1 MLLNNND
8 PETADIIKKLE
19 IIVDKILQ
27 DLNKKSSESVRD
39 HVTIIKTVK

>member
-39 HVTIIKTVK
+39 NVTS